1 MTQSAAYGVTH
12 VAPPSYEEKL
22 ARRSD
27 QGSGTAV

>member
-12 VAPPSYEEKL
+12 VAPPSYEEEL
-22 ARRSD
+22 ARRPG